1 MIRSFARGELAI
13 AQLKASVAAATPD
26 EDAGSFPHGVVDFL
40 ARLRLLER
48 VPFGYLVPDDDLL
61 PPESIR
67 FFYLNRNWT
76 DAAVAGALAV
86 GTPTTRDQA
95 HLQTVYGEL
104 RAAVDAGERR
114 VAGRAFGDA
123 PADGPAE
130 VVTGFLLRSR
140 AVSGWP
146 GLHVRGF
153 RTIGDED
160 TPLRLLRMERLAPAV
175 LLVLMDGVPRRVEIE
190 EPRAGT
196 QFGVDPPPD
205 PPTAERPASSRW
217 VKVRDPGTGLPLDD
231 RDVRVPF
238 RSDAPGV
245 IDVTT
250 LRQRLLDEAPVEL
263 GEELSAAELALQ
275 LLQFPFRQEFGE
287 SAGGIDRVLLTT
299 VPIQFVRD
307 SARLVVER

>member
-13 AQLKASVAAATPD
+13 AQMKDSVTRATPE
-26 EDAGSFPHGVVDFL
+26 EDAGSFPHGLVDFL

-48 VPFGYLVPDDDLL
+48 VPFAYLVPDDDLL

-67 FFYLNRNWT
+67 FFYLNRDWT

-104 RAAVDAGERR
+104 RGTIDAAERR
-114 VAGRAFGDA
+114 VVGPAFGDE
-123 PADGPAE
+123 PAAGPAE

-153 RTIGDED
+153 RPIGDED

-190 EPRAGT
+190 EPRAGI
-196 QFGVDPPPD
+196 QFGVDPPD

-217 VKVRDPGTGLPLDD
+217 VTVRDPGTGLPIGG

-250 LRQRLLDEAPVEL
+250 LRQRLLEDAPEEL
-263 GEELSAAELALQ
+263 GDELSAAELALQ

-307 SARLVVER
+307 SARLAER

>member
-1 MIRSFARGELAI
+1 VIRSFARGELAI
-13 AQLKASVAAATPD
+13 GLLKDSVTTPTPEEQAD
-26 EDAGSFPHGVVDFL
+26 GFPPALVDWL

-48 VPFGYLVPDDDLL
+48 VPFAYLVPDDDLL
-61 PPESIR
+61 PRESIR

-104 RAAVDAGERR
+104 TAAVDAGERR
-114 VAGRAFGDA
+114 VAGSAFGDEA
-123 PADGPAE
+123 AAGGAE

-146 GLHVRGF
+146 GLHVRAF
-153 RTIGDED
+153 RTSLQED
-160 TPLRLLRMERLAPAV
+160 TPVRLLRMERLAPAV
-175 LLVLMDGVPRRVEIE
+175 LFVLLDGVPERVEIE
-190 EPRAGT
+190 EPRAGI
-196 QFGVDPPPD
+196 QLGVDPPPV

-217 VKVRDPGTGLPLDD
+217 VTARDPDTGEPLAG

-238 RSDAPGV
+238 RADAPGV
-245 IDVTT
+245 IDMTT
-250 LRQRLLDEAPVEL
+250 LRQRLLDEAPEL
-263 GEELSAAELALQ
+263 GSELSSAELALQ
-275 LLQFPFRQEFGE
+275 LLQFPFLQEFGE

-299 VPIQFVRD
+299 VPIELVRD
-307 SARLVVER
+307 SARRAIER

>member
-1 MIRSFARGELAI
+1 MIKSFARAELAI
-13 AQLKASVAAATPD
+13 GQLKISVKTPTP
-26 EDAGSFPHGVVDFL
+26 EEEAGGFPPALVDWL

-48 VPFGYLVPDDDLL
+48 VPFAYLVPDDDLL

-86 GTPTTRDQA
+86 GTPTTRDQT
-95 HLQTVYGEL
+95 HVQTVYGAL
-104 RAAVDAGERR
+104 VAAVDAGERR
-114 VAGRAFGDA
+114 VAGRAFGDKA
-123 PADGPAE
+123 AGGPAE

-153 RTIGDED
+153 RTDGSDA
-160 TPLRLLRMERLAPAV
+160 PVRLLRMERLAPAV
-175 LLVLMDGVPRRVEIE
+175 LFVLMDGVPDRVEIE
-190 EPRAGT
+190 EPRAGV

-217 VKVRDPGTGLPLDD
+217 VTARDPDDGTPIAG

-245 IDVTT
+245 VDVTT
-250 LRQRLLDEAPVEL
+250 LRQRLLEAAPAEL
-263 GEELSAAELALQ
+263 GTELSSAELALQ

-287 SAGGIDRVLLTT
+287 SAGGIGRVLLTT
-299 VPIQFVRD
+299 VPIQFIRD
-307 SARLVVER
+307 SARLAVEG

>member
-1 MIRSFARGELAI
+1 MIKPFARAELAI
-13 AQLKASVAAATPD
+13 RQLMASVQTATP
-26 EDAGSFPHGVVDFL
+26 EEEAGGFPPSLVDWL

-48 VPFGYLVPDDDLL
+48 VPFAYLVPDDDLL

-95 HLQTVYGEL
+95 HLQTVYAEL
-104 RAAVDAGERR
+104 TAAVDAGERR
-114 VAGRAFGDA
+114 VAGRAFGDE
-123 PADGPAE
+123 PAAGPAE

-146 GLHVRGF
+146 GLHVRAF
-153 RTIGDED
+153 RSDDEQD
-160 TPLRLLRMERLAPAV
+160 VPVRLLRMERLAPAV
-175 LLVLMDGVPRRVEIE
+175 LFVLMDGVPDRVEIE
-190 EPRAGT
+190 EPRAGI
-196 QFGVDPPPD
+196 QFGVDPAPH
-205 PPTAERPASSRW
+205 PPTTERPASSRW
-217 VKVRDPGTGLPLDD
+217 VTARNPANGAPMAD

-238 RSDAPGV
+238 RADAPGV
-245 IDVTT
+245 VDVTT
-250 LRQRLLDEAPVEL
+250 LRQRLLDVAPAEL
-263 GEELSAAELALQ
+263 GTGLSPAELALQ
-275 LLQFPFRQEFGE
+275 LLQFPFRQEFGR

-307 SARLVVER
+307 SARLGIPG

>member
-1 MIRSFARGELAI
+1 MIKSFARAELAI
-13 AQLKASVAAATPD
+13 GQLKISVKTPTP
-26 EDAGSFPHGVVDFL
+26 EEEAGGFPPALVDWL

-48 VPFGYLVPDDDLL
+48 VPFAYLVPDDDLL

-95 HLQTVYGEL
+95 HVQTVYGAL
-104 RAAVDAGERR
+104 VAAVDAGERR
-114 VAGRAFGDA
+114 VAGGAFGDG
-123 PADGPAE
+123 PAGGPAE

-146 GLHVRGF
+146 GLHVRAF
-153 RTIGDED
+153 RTDD
-160 TPLRLLRMERLAPAV
+160 SDAPVRLLRMERLAPAV
-175 LLVLMDGVPRRVEIE
+175 LFVLMDGVPDRVEIE
-190 EPRAGT
+190 EPRAGV

-217 VKVRDPGTGLPLDD
+217 VTARDPDDGTPIGG

-238 RSDAPGV
+238 RSEAPGV
-245 IDVTT
+245 VDVTT
-250 LRQRLLDEAPVEL
+250 LRQRLLDAAPAEL
-263 GEELSAAELALQ
+263 GTELSSAELALQ

-287 SAGGIDRVLLTT
+287 SAGGIGRVLLTT
-299 VPIQFVRD
+299 VPIQFIRD
-307 SARLVVER
+307 SARLAVEG